1 MLLLYSAE
9 KEHQLPEPYTGNVQ
23 SLGFVPVPFC
33 TRTPESE
40 YEYYY
45 SDDEEGAG
53 EE

>member
-1 MLLLYSAE
+1 MILHYRYL
-9 KEHQLPEPYTGNVQ
+9 
-23 SLGFVPVPFC
+23 FVY
-33 TRTPESE
+33 RTPESE